1 MYCTLLGPLSTHQDY
16 ASSGTGSRPSVT
28 GSWWDQGAA
37 SSSFQHVHPAEGQ
50 CWLWWVCMLSYRM
63 GEQLAPTPASLPAS
77 HQRVRTHVC
86 GAEGTHADT
95 AALRMPCPVKGAA
108 CPACP
113 GSQSSSPPAHPS
125 LPLWALQPPGLRAE
139 GADSFPGGRFLSSG
153 AVNYPRPVAHN
164 LSVSPLSCLP
174 GCRHSTCPVCWLHQG
189 PASAHHVHPCSFT
202 GCKTPAA
209 LKHDQALAM

>member
-1 MYCTLLGPLSTHQDY
+1 
-16 ASSGTGSRPSVT
+16 
-28 GSWWDQGAA
+28 
-37 SSSFQHVHPAEGQ
+37 
-50 CWLWWVCMLSYRM
+50 M
-63 GEQLAPTPASLPAS
+63 GEQLAPTAASLPAS

-164 LSVSPLSCLP
+164 LSLHSPACQVAGTAPVLCAGCTRVLP
-174 GCRHSTCPVCWLHQG
+174 LHTMSILAASQG
-189 PASAHHVHPCSFT
+189 ARPQQH
-202 GCKTPAA
+202 
-209 LKHDQALAM
+209 